1 MVNYCLGKTNDRG
14 TEAQRHREEA
24 PWTTFRAKPSSAF
37 RLWLGCDKLKLEL
50 KIESSFDEAQ
60 GVCYSLSRISLAG
73 LPPGA
78 QEFQQASV
86 AVKTIA
92 LGSDRAA
99 KIMAV
104 RASVAR
110 LAEID
115 PDWAHVNVVARRV
128 EINAPAMPLTDW
140 QLMEGARERALAVRD
155 SLRSRR
161 LEADIYV
168 GLEGGF
174 HSISIG
180 GEWHTFLRGWAY
192 ATDGERGAFG
202 AAPSI
207 SVPANIVKSVVEGR
221 RELSVVIDEVAGGR
235 DIRSKQGA
243 WGVLSRDMVTRSMSF
258 ELALIAAFAPFY
270 NPKFY
275 S

>member
-1 MVNYCLGKTNDRG
+1 M
-14 TEAQRHREEA
+14 
-24 PWTTFRAKPSSAF
+24 
-37 RLWLGCDKLKLEL
+37 
-50 KIESSFDEAQ
+50 
-60 GVCYSLSRISLAG
+60 
-73 LPPGA
+73 
-78 QEFQQASV
+78 

-110 LAEID
+110 VAAVD
-115 PDWAHVNVVARRV
+115 PDWANVNVVARRV
-128 EINAPAMPLTDW
+128 ETSAPAMPLTDW

-174 HSISIG
+174 HSIAIG

-192 ATDGERGAFG
+192 ATDGERSAFG
-202 AAPSI
+202 GAPSI
-207 SVPANIVKSVVEGR
+207 SVPAEIVKSVVQGR
-221 RELSVVIDEVAGGR
+221 RELGVVIDEVTGGR
-235 DIRSKQGA
+235 DIKSKQGA
-243 WGVLSRDMVTRSMSF
+243 WGVLSRDLVTRSMSF

>member
-1 MVNYCLGKTNDRG
+1 M
-14 TEAQRHREEA
+14 A
-24 PWTTFRAKPSSAF
+24 
-37 RLWLGCDKLKLEL
+37 
-50 KIESSFDEAQ
+50 I
-60 GVCYSLSRISLAG
+60 
-73 LPPGA
+73 
-78 QEFQQASV
+78 
-86 AVKTIA
+86 KTIA

-104 RASVAR
+104 RASVVRVA
-110 LAEID
+110 AVD
-115 PDWAHVNVVARRV
+115 PDWANANVVARRV
-128 EINAPAMPLTDW
+128 ETSVPAMPLTDW
-140 QLMEGARERALAVRD
+140 QLMQGARERALAARD

-174 HSISIG
+174 HSVSIE

-192 ATDGERGAFG
+192 ATNGERGAFG

-207 SVPANIVKSVVEGR
+207 SVPPDIVKNVVEGR
-221 RELSVVIDEVAGGR
+221 RELGLVIDEVTGER

-243 WGVLSRDMVTRSMSF
+243 WGVLSRDLVTRSMSF

-270 NPKFY
+270 NPKLY
-275 S
+275 I

>member
-1 MVNYCLGKTNDRG
+1 LHFF
-14 TEAQRHREEA
+14 A
-24 PWTTFRAKPSSAF
+24 
-37 RLWLGCDKLKLEL
+37 
-50 KIESSFDEAQ
+50 
-60 GVCYSLSRISLAG
+60 GVPTAG
-73 LPPGA
+73 INRVT
-78 QEFQQASV
+78 V

-110 LAEID
+110 VAAVD
-115 PDWAHVNVVARRV
+115 PDWANANVVARRV
-128 EINAPAMPLTDW
+128 ETNIPAMPLTDW
-140 QLMEGARERALAVRD
+140 QLMQGARERALAARD
-155 SLRSRR
+155 VLRSRR

-174 HSISIG
+174 HSISIE

-192 ATDGERGAFG
+192 ATDGEQGAFG

-207 SVPANIVKSVVEGR
+207 SVPAPIVKTVVEGR
-221 RELSVVIDEVAGGR
+221 RELGAVIDDVTGGH

-243 WGVLSRDMVTRSMSF
+243 WGVLSRDLVTRSMSF

-270 NPKFY
+270 NPKLY
-275 S
+275 RQVKSSDQNG

>member
-1 MVNYCLGKTNDRG
+1 
-14 TEAQRHREEA
+14 
-24 PWTTFRAKPSSAF
+24 
-37 RLWLGCDKLKLEL
+37 
-50 KIESSFDEAQ
+50 
-60 GVCYSLSRISLAG
+60 
-73 LPPGA
+73 
-78 QEFQQASV
+78 
-86 AVKTIA
+86 
-92 LGSDRAA
+92 
-99 KIMAV
+99 MAV

-110 LAEID
+110 VAAID
-115 PDWAHVNVVARRV
+115 PDWANVNVVARRV
-128 EINAPAMPLTDW
+128 ETNAPAMPLTDW

-174 HSISIG
+174 HSVSIA

-192 ATDGERGAFG
+192 ATDGATEGERSAFG

-207 SVPANIVKSVVEGR
+207 AVPADIVKRVVQGR
-221 RELSVVIDEVAGGR
+221 RELGLVIDEVTGGR
-235 DIRSKQGA
+235 DIKSKQGA
-243 WGVLSRDMVTRSMSF
+243 WGVLSRDLVTRSMSF

-275 S
+275 STDES

>member
-1 MVNYCLGKTNDRG
+1 M
-14 TEAQRHREEA
+14 
-24 PWTTFRAKPSSAF
+24 
-37 RLWLGCDKLKLEL
+37 
-50 KIESSFDEAQ
+50 
-60 GVCYSLSRISLAG
+60 
-73 LPPGA
+73 
-78 QEFQQASV
+78 

-104 RASVAR
+104 RACVAR
-110 LAEID
+110 VATID
-115 PDWAHVNVVARRV
+115 PDWTNASVVARRV

-155 SLRSRR
+155 SLHSRR

-174 HSISIG
+174 HSISVG

-192 ATDGERGAFG
+192 ATDGEKSAFG

-207 SVPANIVKSVVEGR
+207 SVPPDIVKSVVQGR
-221 RELSVVIDEVAGGR
+221 RELGLVIDEVAGGR

-243 WGVLSRDMVTRSMSF
+243 WGVLSRDLVTRSLSF